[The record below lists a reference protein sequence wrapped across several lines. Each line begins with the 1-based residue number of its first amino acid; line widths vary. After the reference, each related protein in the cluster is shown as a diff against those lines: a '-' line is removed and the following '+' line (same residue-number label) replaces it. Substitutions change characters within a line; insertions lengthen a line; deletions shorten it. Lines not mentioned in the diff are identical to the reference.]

1 MRSVAELNAMRDKAR
16 ASIGVREDHDDAVRV
31 LVGMG
36 ESGIE
41 AGARDVLAVLFN
53 EVAKARLEDVVVGQ
67 SANLGDHGP
76 LPVVVVAPPKGEKIV
91 HTGVTPEDAKRIASE
106 LIAGQAKA

>member
-16 ASIGVREDHDDAVRV
+16 ATIGVREDHDDAVRV

-41 AGARDVLAVLFN
+41 AGARDVLAVLFG
-53 EVAKARLEDVVVGQ
+53 EVAKARVEDVVVGQ
-67 SANLGDHGP
+67 SACMGDYGP
-76 LPVVVVAPPKGEKIV
+76 LPVVVVAPPQGEKTV
-91 HTGVTPEDAKRIASE
+91 YTGVTTEDAKRIASE
-106 LIAGQAKA
+106 LIAGAAKS